1 MKAIKVKHLFGENGY
16 RCGRMAPYVITI
28 GKTNYMSLD
37 DVKKLGF
44 IYESKE
50 IEDIDYGQ
58 KTKQFI
64 DNLKK
69 TTPVIMPRD
78 IEEVE
83 N

>member
-1 MKAIKVKHLFGENGY
+1 MKVIKVKHLFGENNY

-44 IYESKE
+44 IY
-50 IEDIDYGQ
+50 
-58 KTKQFI
+58 KTEA
-64 DNLKK
+64 
-69 TTPVIMPRD
+69 

-83 N
+83 V